1 LNSEIKVGDKSIGG
15 DRTFIIAEVG
25 SNHCQDL
32 KIAYESIDAAAD
44 AGADAVKFQSINLEK
59 LYFKP
64 SADTINLH
72 KKIDLD
78 ESWHKLLKDYCDKKG
93 IIFFSSPTYLDAID
107 ILEEINI
114 SLYKLASAQIGTFP
128 QLVKKVAL
136 TGKPVVLSTGLVSYG
151 ELEKVVRI
159 FKQCGNEKFI
169 ILHCN
174 SIYPVPFERVHLP
187 ILKTYQAMFNC
198 IVGFSDHTEGI
209 YGSMGA
215 VAFGAKVI
223 EKHFSLSRNLDSPD
237 APLSV
242 EPKELKRMIQGIR
255 SIEKMLSPGMRIE
268 IQEEESK
275 FKNKIR
281 TRLILN
287 NDKHEGERLTESDFI
302 FLRHSEGVDCRDLD
316 LVLGKQLKT
325 KKSKMSVLEYHDF

>member
-128 QLVKKVAL
+128 QLVKKSSFDGQ
-136 TGKPVVLSTGLVSYG
+136 TG
-151 ELEKVVRI
+151 
-159 FKQCGNEKFI
+159 
-169 ILHCN
+169 
-174 SIYPVPFERVHLP
+174 
-187 ILKTYQAMFNC
+187 
-198 IVGFSDHTEGI
+198 GFVN
-209 YGSMGA
+209 GSCQLWRAGK
-215 VAFGAKVI
+215 G
-223 EKHFSLSRNLDSPD
+223 SSNLQN
-237 APLSV
+237 SV
-242 EPKELKRMIQGIR
+242 EMKNLSSYIAIVFIQYLLKE
-255 SIEKMLSPGMRIE
+255 SISL
-268 IQEEESK
+268 
-275 FKNKIR
+275 
-281 TRLILN
+281 
-287 NDKHEGERLTESDFI
+287 
-302 FLRHSEGVDCRDLD
+302 
-316 LVLGKQLKT
+316 
-325 KKSKMSVLEYHDF
+325 Y